1 MSRHLRSHSKSKDEM
16 PDVGTLNLSGNRS
29 RSGSR
34 SSSRLSSRSNSFG
47 AVWMTAAQF
56 LEYQE
61 QPLANEE
68 TVYQPYTRTTTDVA
82 AAANGNEEEMGQ
94 DSKTLIFALIKQ
106 VKIGMDLSR
115 VVLPTFIL
123 EPKSMLE
130 KVSDFLTHS
139 ELLVATTRIND
150 PLERMVGVVKWY
162 LSGFYLK
169 PKGVKKP
176 YNPVLGELFRCSWNH
191 PESKSFFIGE
201 QVSHHPPV
209 SAFYASNRKEG
220 LVANGSILFRSKFY
234 GTSVGSILEGSITI
248 HHIRFGEE
256 YEVTF
261 PSAYG
266 KGFLFGTLVME
277 LAGLV
282 TITCKQSG
290 LKAEIDFKQKPSFF
304 GEYNTLQ
311 GKISRLSNNQPIFN
325 LSGKWDQRIDLT
337 DANNPKCGQILWAVT
352 PEFINQKLTKLKPNP
367 MFALESDALWSKVT
381 DAIVA
386 GDQQLATDEK
396 ANIEQAQ
403 RDAAAIRAEKNMGY
417 TPRLFVPNSS
427 GGWTYKWFN
436 NKPWNPQEE
445 DEEYEAAGI
454 IATRKHRA

>member
-1 MSRHLRSHSKSKDEM
+1 
-16 PDVGTLNLSGNRS
+16 VTGN
-29 RSGSR
+29 
-34 SSSRLSSRSNSFG
+34 
-47 AVWMTAAQF
+47 A
-56 LEYQE
+56 
-61 QPLANEE
+61 
-68 TVYQPYTRTTTDVA
+68 
-82 AAANGNEEEMGQ
+82 NEEEMGQ

-139 ELLVATTRIND
+139 ELLVATSKIED
-150 PLERMVGVVKWY
+150 PVQRMVGVVKWY

-176 YNPVLGELFRCSWNH
+176 YNPVLGELFRCSWQH
-191 PESKSFFIGE
+191 PDSKSFFVAE

-234 GTSVGSILEGSITI
+234 GTSVGSILEGSTTI
-248 HHIRFGEE
+248 WHIKFGEE

-290 LKAEIDFKQKPSFF
+290 LRAEIDFRQKPSFY

-311 GKISRLSNNQPIFN
+311 GKIFRIANNQALYN
-325 LSGKWDQRIDLT
+325 LQGRWDQRIEIID
-337 DANNPKCGQILWAVT
+337 AVT
-352 PEFINQKLTKLKPNP
+352 NKPGQALWTVTAETASQRLTKLKPQP
-367 MFALESDALWSKVT
+367 MFDLESDKLWGKVT
-381 DAIVA
+381 DAIIA
-386 GDQQLATDEK
+386 NNQQLATDEK
-396 ANIEQAQ
+396 ANIEQSQ
-403 RDAAAIRAEKNMGY
+403 RDAAAQRQEVGKPYQA
-417 TPRLFVPNSS
+417 RLFSPTEN
-427 GGWTYKWFN
+427 GGWLYKWFN
-436 NKPWNPQEE
+436 NKPWDPLVE
-445 DEEYEAAGI
+445 DEEYEAGGVI
-454 IATRKHRA
+454 STRKNS